1 MQTVA
6 PVALV
11 SVALVSAGQQDPAPE
26 ADDVTAGP
34 WGLLVF
40 LALIVATVIL
50 MFSFVKQLRK
60 TEQARKAGVFGP
72 VEPEDDESDDA
83 GPPVTPDADAPGS
96 RTPPD

>member
-6 PVALV
+6 L
-11 SVALVSAGQQDPAPE
+11 VALVSAGQQDPAPE

-40 LALIVATVIL
+40 LLLIAATVVL

-60 TEQARKAGVFGP
+60 TERARKAGVFGP
-72 VEPEDDESDDA
+72 VEPEDDDQ
-83 GPPVTPDADAPGS
+83 PPVTPGADAPGS
-96 RTPPD
+96 RTPSD